1 MYPQERE
8 YGKFHEDQL
17 YRKSNGHLGAVHPFL
32 SLEVSTSVT
41 ERDVVYREQFDFLRK
56 RSSA

>member
-8 YGKFHEDQL
+8 YGKFYEDQL
-17 YRKSNGHLGAVHPFL
+17 YRKSNGHFGAVHPFL
-32 SLEVSTSVT
+32 SLEISTSVT
-41 ERDVVYREQFDFLRK
+41 EKGVAYREQFDFLRK